1 MLSRRS
7 KLTAL
12 VRSDHRRPRRE
23 RPTPHPPLSPV
34 QLLLLPKH
42 FDILFRRPLLHYD
55 PLVRDPLVQ
64 RISYR
69 KRPCRI
75 DRRLSTTP
83 QHHAYHTEPDQQQ
96 PQHYQSHTAQ
106 LFPRSGIQWNT
117 HYSHS
122 QPASQYYSPH
132 EQQGAAYYATTE
144 GTDSEW
150 GTIDKRSM

>member
-1 MLSRRS
+1 MTRS
-7 KLTAL
+7 YETLWSNGSQTG
-12 VRSDHRRPRRE
+12 SDHAGSTEGYP
-23 RPTPHPPLSPV
+23 
-34 QLLLLPKH
+34 
-42 FDILFRRPLLHYD
+42 
-55 PLVRDPLVQ
+55 
-64 RISYR
+64 
-69 KRPCRI
+69 
-75 DRRLSTTP
+75 TTP
-83 QHHAYHTEPDQQQ
+83 QHHAYHTQSDQQQ